1 MREMEDQYTNSAIN
15 VPSNTINI
23 ILEFTQPETKQVN
36 ENGVLPEETGDQLVQ
51 VAYCSSV
58 SNNNP
63 DVTAEISST
72 AGSEFSTTDNVTR
85 KTSTSNVVE
94 QIKKI
99 VAERNSP
106 SSNSME
112 SSILN
117 VQQPSIS
124 NPQQPSIS
132 TPQEPS
138 ISNPQEFSVI
148 SNPQQQAISN
158 AQVCTPSSFNLY
170 IQKKEVVQRTLNIQT
185 QAVCQEETANKK
197 QQKVK
202 EITSVNNNYCHKTV
216 EATQCSQITNST
228 KLALLNFLKKKY
240 TGSINVA
247 NAETEGENADPEVQI
262 VSTIGQ
268 ESNGSGKEGTCS
280 DETCN
285 AENDV
290 VKIATSTVSQEI
302 APITESSCTNPAQLS
317 QNSDNLPGG
326 QLTAAQSD
334 NADQP
339 LINQSDVSMMN
350 TDIDKERKKDD
361 NNSSI
366 LTKG

>member
-85 KTSTSNVVE
+85 KPSQSNVVE
-94 QIKKI
+94 QIKRF
-99 VAERNSP
+99 VTERNSP
-106 SSNSME
+106 SSNSIQP
-112 SSILN
+112 SILN

-132 TPQEPS
+132 TPQGP
-138 ISNPQEFSVI
+138 SVI

-158 AQVCTPSSFNLY
+158 AQVCTPSTFNLY

-185 QAVCQEETANKK
+185 QAVCLEKTANKR
-197 QQKVK
+197 QQRVK
-202 EITSVNNNYCHKTV
+202 EITSANNNCHKST

-240 TGSINVA
+240 TGNISVA
-247 NAETEGENADPEVQI
+247 NAETEQDNVDPEVRI
-262 VSTIGQ
+262 VSTVEQ
-268 ESNGSGKEGTCS
+268 ESNGSGKEGSCS

-290 VKIATSTVSQEI
+290 VKVATSTVSQEI
-302 APITESSCTNPAQLS
+302 ASITESSCTNPAQLS
-317 QNSDNLPGG
+317 QNSDNSPGE
-326 QLTAAQSD
+326 QFTSTAVQSD